1 MLLRRLHLIVPLNS
15 DNNFL
20 SKYFGGETLWQWSC
34 RAKNALE
41 TRPIGDCRSFSNFL
55 SDSLSLFCSAFLH
68 CPISPKNKWGR
79 WKQNKERNNSIA
91 FYFACRM
98 NKPLLT
104 RNSLCSNLQVLV
116 YESGAVEIHKL
127 SSLFSSASGDE
138 LDTFAS
144 FLDRVIWKHIN
155 PTHK

>member
-1 MLLRRLHLIVPLNS
+1 MLLRRLHLSLLTLIIISFQNTLVEKHYGNGLVERKTFWKH
-15 DNNFL
+15 DLLATVGVFL
-20 SKYFGGETLWQWSC
+20 ISWVILYLYFAVHSSIAPSPPKTNE
-34 RAKNALE
+34 
-41 TRPIGDCRSFSNFL
+41 GDE
-55 SDSLSLFCSAFLH
+55 
-68 CPISPKNKWGR
+68 NKT
-79 WKQNKERNNSIA
+79 KKENNSIA
-91 FYFACRM
+91 SYFACRM